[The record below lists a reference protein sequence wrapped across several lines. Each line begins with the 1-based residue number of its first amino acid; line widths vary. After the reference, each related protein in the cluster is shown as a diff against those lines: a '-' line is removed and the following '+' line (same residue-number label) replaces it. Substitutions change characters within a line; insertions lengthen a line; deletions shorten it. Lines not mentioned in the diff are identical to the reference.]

1 MKSNTPNYN
10 PSSSSDIF
18 TAFRQIIK
26 TYLSDFVFTAD
37 PVKVVEVGADGYL
50 TVRPVIQQETTSGET
65 LSFSSDDDICN
76 VRPLYFLG
84 GGTELSFEAAAGDY
98 GLLIA
103 CKSDVAKYAS
113 AHTEAVGGLRQF
125 SLSNGFFLPID
136 FFPTKRTKLTI
147 SRTGT
152 TEEAA
157 TSSIVLDDT
166 GITVTTTG
174 VLSASAKS
182 ATVTTTEAVEVS
194 AKSATITT
202 TEAVNVSA
210 QSATVTADSV
220 SLGGAGGAGVA
231 RVGDAVSVTVAS
243 GSSAGTWTGTI
254 TAGSA
259 KVTAQ

>member
-10 PSSSSDIF
+10 PSSSSDVF
-18 TAFRQIIK
+18 TAFRQIVK

-50 TVRPVIQQETTSGET
+50 TVRPVVKQETTSGET
-65 LSFSSDDDICN
+65 LSIGSDNDICN

-103 CKSDVAKYAS
+103 CKSDVTKYAVLH
-113 AHTEAVGGLRQF
+113 AEAVGGLRQF
-125 SLSNGFFLPID
+125 SPSNGFFLPID

-152 TEEAA
+152 TAEAA
-157 TSSIVLDDT
+157 TSSIVLDDA
-166 GITVTTTG
+166 GITVSTTG
-174 VLSASAKS
+174 ALLVSAKS
-182 ATVTTTEAVEVS
+182 ATVTTTEAVAVS
-194 AKSATITT
+194 AKSATITA
-202 TEAVNVSA
+202 TEAVDVSA
-210 QSATVTADSV
+210 KSATVTADAV
-220 SLGGAGGAGVA
+220 SLGGAGGAAVA

-243 GSSAGTWTGTI
+243 GSSAGEWTGTI